1 MKLTKIFVAAWAL
14 AALFCAQPGLATDK
28 KLLLVNLTSYTS
40 EESRKAID
48 YAKEELEQ
56 GRPVVIFLN
65 DRGVLAAALT
75 HAQTY
80 REQQRDLTELMKR
93 GATVLVCP
101 DCLKQY
107 GVDPKGLLA
116 GVKISERHPS

>member
-1 MKLTKIFVAAWAL
+1 MKLTKFLVATCALCVLLCAQTGL
-14 AALFCAQPGLATDK
+14 AADK
-28 KLLLVNLTSYTS
+28 KLLLVNLTSYTT
-40 EESRKAID
+40 EESRKAVD

-65 DRGVLAAALT
+65 ERGVLAAALP
-75 HAQTY
+75 HAQMY
-80 REQQRDLTELMKR
+80 KEQQQHLTELMKR

-107 GVDPKGLLA
+107 GVDPKNLLA
-116 GVKISERHPS
+116 GVKISERHHS

>member
-1 MKLTKIFVAAWAL
+1 MKFTKIFVVACAL
-14 AALFCAQPGLATDK
+14 AAFPCAQSGLAADK
-28 KLLLVNLTSYTS
+28 RLLVVNLTSYTT
-40 EESRKAID
+40 EESHKAID
-48 YAKEELEQ
+48 YAKGELEH

-65 DRGVLAAALT
+65 ERGVLAAALT

-101 DCLKQY
+101 DCLDQY
-107 GVDPKGLLA
+107 GVDPKNLLA
-116 GVKISERHPS
+116 GVRISERRHN